1 MLKEIGAFIVSL
13 SKVSRAAENT
23 VKSYRR
29 DLHSFREFLIERGV
43 ALEPGSSEVS
53 VAAIEADHIRGYL
66 TALMKRATRAT
77 AQRHLAAIKSFFRY
91 REVAAGAPNP
101 SRGLRSPRRDQHLPS
116 ILQETEVTA
125 LIGDEAAEGDRAG
138 WRNRAIAETLY
149 SSGLRIGELV
159 ALNWA
164 DLDLEMG
171 MLRVRHGKGNKER
184 IVPIGE
190 PAIKALSGWRR
201 QMPAARPG
209 RSDFYQSARRPANHP
224 QCRADCG
231 APAGV
236 VWHCEP
242 DHAARL
248 APFLRHSSAG
258 SWRRSALDSGNVG
271 SRQPDHDPALH
282 PCQRQ
287 PA

>member
-43 ALEPGSSEVS
+43 ALEPGSSEVC

-138 WRNRAIAETLY
+138 WRNRAMAETLY
-149 SSGLRIGELV
+149 SSGL
-159 ALNWA
+159 A
-164 DLDLEMG
+164 D
-171 MLRVRHGKGNKER
+171 
-184 IVPIGE
+184 
-190 PAIKALSGWRR
+190 RR
-201 QMPAARPG
+201 AG
-209 RSDFYQSARRPANHP
+209 
-224 QCRADCG
+224 G
-231 APAGV
+231 A
-236 VWHCEP
+236 
-242 DHAARL
+242 
-248 APFLRHSSAG
+248 
-258 SWRRSALDSGNVG
+258 
-271 SRQPDHDPALH
+271 
-282 PCQRQ
+282 
-287 PA
+287 